1 MNRPCSVTRCTE
13 PAAGFSTHCDSHKRT
28 LRRHGH
34 AEQKG
39 VTVFELQPF
48 VGRVEARRAKNPA
61 NPTWALLQRRWEAL
75 TAHAGATLETY
86 ATGLP
91 AISYERQTAQQL
103 LTLHD
108 SVPGEAV
115 INVALAMFAFSEQ
128 RPSRF
133 KSDRAFGF
141 QLARRVRALAVINTG
156 STWSA
161 KDGRMKRTYRDI
173 PPRVL
178 DCLAESLKVAFGVA
192 GLRLAELEMKEAAE
206 VDAERRELHHALKDM
221 Q

>member
-1 MNRPCSVTRCTE
+1 MSRQCTVMRCAE

-39 VTVFELQPF
+39 VTLFELQPF
-48 VGRVEARRAKNPA
+48 VGRVEARRAKNPT
-61 NPTWALLQRRWEAL
+61 NPTWSLLRRRWEAL

-86 ATGLP
+86 ATGVP

-103 LTLHD
+103 MTLRD
-108 SVPGEAV
+108 SVPADAV
-115 INVALAMFAFSEQ
+115 INVALAMFSFSEQ

-156 STWSA
+156 SAWSA

-192 GLRLAELEMKEAAE
+192 GLRLAELEMKEA
-206 VDAERRELHHALKDM
+206 VGVHAERHELHNALKDM
-221 Q
+221 K

>member
-1 MNRPCSVTRCTE
+1 MLCTE

-39 VTVFELQPF
+39 VAVYELQPF
-48 VGRVEARRAKNPA
+48 VDRIAARRAKNPA
-61 NPTWALLQRRWEAL
+61 NPTWDLLQRRWEAL
-75 TAHAGATLETY
+75 TAHAGATLQTY
-86 ATGLP
+86 ATGVP

-103 LTLHD
+103 MTLRD
-108 SVPGEAV
+108 SVPGDSV
-115 INVALAMFAFSEQ
+115 INVALAMFTFSEQ

-156 STWSA
+156 SAWSA

-192 GLRLAELEMKEAAE
+192 GLRLAELEMKEAAG
-206 VDAERRELHHALKDM
+206 VDTERHELHNALKDM
-221 Q
+221 K